1 MKDLFKK
8 HNITL
13 TDSQVEKLD
22 KFFAL
27 LVEANEYM
35 NLTAITEE
43 KEVWVKHFLDSVL
56 AVDEIPADASLIDV
70 GTGAGFPG
78 IPLAILRPDIKVT
91 LVDSLNKRVN
101 FLKDVCDKL
110 GIDAN
115 IIHSRAE
122 DLARTE
128 HREAYDVCVARAVSP
143 LVTLCEY
150 TLPFV
155 KKGGIFI
162 AYKGASAK
170 DEINASLY
178 AMSVM
183 GGYLSKEELHEL
195 PFDMGSRNILII
207 KKVDDTPITYP
218 RGQNL
223 PKLKPL
229 VK

>member
-110 GIDAN
+110 GINAN
-115 IIHSRAE
+115 VIHVGK
-122 DLARTE
+122 T
-128 HREAYDVCVARAVSP
+128 
-143 LVTLCEY
+143 
-150 TLPFV
+150 
-155 KKGGIFI
+155 
-162 AYKGASAK
+162 
-170 DEINASLY
+170 NAAQSL
-178 AMSVM
+178 
-183 GGYLSKEELHEL
+183 
-195 PFDMGSRNILII
+195 
-207 KKVDDTPITYP
+207 
-218 RGQNL
+218 
-223 PKLKPL
+223 
-229 VK
+229 